1 MKKKHVLILS
11 LLFAAAVVCCI
22 IFYNINKPD
31 GGIAGQ
37 VNTNQPDDEQIE
49 EEDNELS
56 IYTIDYDNQETM
68 PSVIVVPENTVVDT
82 DFILSEVQA
91 NFKEKANILYTE
103 EYDDSICIYF
113 DNDSPPLKG
122 VSEKMEEAMLNC
134 LAYSLI
140 DNIGFCEKVYF
151 RTNKGKYDGVS
162 ISLEE
167 DEPYITR

>member
-1 MKKKHVLILS
+1 MKKKNVLIFILIVI
-11 LLFAAAVVCCI
+11 AAVVCCI
-22 IFYNINKPD
+22 IFYNINKPE
-31 GGIAGQ
+31 GENSGQAGS
-37 VNTNQPDDEQIE
+37 NLPEDEQIE
-49 EEDNELS
+49 EQDNELS

-68 PSVIVVPENTVVDT
+68 PSVIVVPENTVVDS

-91 NFKEKANILYTE
+91 NFKEKVNILYTE

-140 DNIGFCEKVYF
+140 DNIEFCEKIYF